1 MWNREAQNGLQNV
14 TIALEAKSKFRIRRS
29 FVERTLVKTAIYSFI
44 TSFSLMIVLIQRVR
58 TTEDVNGMVSSSET
72 TYPEFFF
79 MILKN
84 SIIITFIMVIIM
96 FLYKRYKGK

>member
-1 MWNREAQNGLQNV
+1 MWNREAQNGLPNV
-14 TIALEAKSKFRIRRS
+14 AIALEAKSKFRIGRN

-58 TTEDVNGMVSSSET
+58 TTEDVNEMVSSSET

-96 FLYKRYKGK
+96 FLYK